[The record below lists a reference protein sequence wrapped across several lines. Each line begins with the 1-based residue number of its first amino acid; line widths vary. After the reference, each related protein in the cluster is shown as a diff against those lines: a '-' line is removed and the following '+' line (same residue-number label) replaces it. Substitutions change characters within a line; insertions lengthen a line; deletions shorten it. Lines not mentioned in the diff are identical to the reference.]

1 MYLRELSVQITETV
15 NNSSDFEA
23 YVVASPV
30 YLTFTD
36 GVIYVKTTL
45 KMIGQPLSTA
55 VLNFQGLSSTSNM
68 LSVITTLRNINNTN
82 VQSIGI
88 GNIDGL

>member
-1 MYLRELSVQITETV
+1 LNLRELSVQITETV

-68 LSVITTLRNINNTN
+68 LSVI
-82 VQSIGI
+82 
-88 GNIDGL
+88 